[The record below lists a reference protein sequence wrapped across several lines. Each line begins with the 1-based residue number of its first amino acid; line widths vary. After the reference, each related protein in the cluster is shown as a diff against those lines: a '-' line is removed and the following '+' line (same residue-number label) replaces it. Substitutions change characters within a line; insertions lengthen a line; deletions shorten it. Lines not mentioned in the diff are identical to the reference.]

1 MHCSRIKAKPDDI
14 VKAAFH
20 AHVLMHF
27 IHSSNNNCSSPSKQ
41 QEYGHSNFILS
52 AADLESH
59 IAESCKM
66 VSTLY
71 APFKSKA
78 AEQGWRMS
86 ESHLNPAELGLC

>member
-1 MHCSRIKAKPDDI
+1 M
-14 VKAAFH
+14 
-20 AHVLMHF
+20 LMHF

-78 AEQGWRMS
+78 AEQVSRSRLILFMTIIS
-86 ESHLNPAELGLC
+86 ASKQLFTVERERS